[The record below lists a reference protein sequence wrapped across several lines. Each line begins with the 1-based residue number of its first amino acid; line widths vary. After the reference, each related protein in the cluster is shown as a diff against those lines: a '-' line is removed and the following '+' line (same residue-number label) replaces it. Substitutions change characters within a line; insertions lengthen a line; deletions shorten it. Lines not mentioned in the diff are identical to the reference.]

1 MKLAIAGK
9 GGVGKTTLASLLARI
24 YSSEGKRVIAIDADP
39 DANFASALGIP
50 AEEARRITPVAELHD
65 LIEERTGARPGSAAP
80 VFKLN
85 PRVDDIPD
93 RFSVVKD
100 GVRLLVM
107 GKVNKGGAGCMC
119 VESAVL
125 RSLLSHLLLERSE
138 VVIMDMEAG
147 LEHLGRGTAREMDAF
162 IVVVEPGRRSLDTA
176 QAIARLAGDLGIT
189 RCYVVGCKTRDEAD
203 RAFVRDNLPGFEVL
217 GFLNYSAAIAEA
229 DRRGVSVYDAAPEA
243 VREARGIKEK
253 LDHIYQGG

>member
-39 DANFASALGIP
+39 DANLASALGIP

-176 QAIARLAGDLGIT
+176 QAIASLAGDLGIM

-243 VREARGIKEK
+243 VWEARGIKEK
-253 LDHIYQGG
+253 LDHIHQGG